1 MPILEAK
8 AFWVF
13 SEARDDGV
21 AVISAGPYACHLHL
35 AADR

>member
-1 MPILEAK
+1 MPLLEAK

-13 SEARDDGV
+13 SEARDNVV
-21 AVISAGPYACHLHL
+21 AVTSAGPYACRLHL